1 MRSNIADDSDFPC
14 SQEQYNAILQ
24 VTNNILFDDAK
35 HTFDSEVNWDL
46 ESIVSNCAEWI
57 LHERVDPGMNSCLWI
72 FSSLKVEFLLSTF
85 VHNNLSKALRV
96 LVKTSSI
103 LHNWGMDAECS
114 HYSTSDLWR
123 IRSFAGSQVVRGLKT
138 ALKNTSLAK
147 ASIDVLKALFLVLLG
162 TIIAV
167 GYSTLVSHS
176 VEVSRFVRLRHLCD

>member
-1 MRSNIADDSDFPC
+1 MRSKIADNSDFPC

-24 VTNNILFDDAK
+24 VNNNILFDDVK
-35 HTFDSEVNWDL
+35 HTFDSEVKWDL
-46 ESIVSNCAEWI
+46 ESIVFNCADWI
-57 LHERVDPGMNSCLWI
+57 LHERVNPEMNSRVWI
-72 FSSLKVEFLLSTF
+72 FSSLKAELLLSAF

-103 LHNWGMDAECS
+103 LHNWGMHAECS
-114 HYSTSDLWR
+114 HYSSSDLWR
-123 IRSFAGSQVVRGLKT
+123 IRSFAGSQVLRGLKT

-167 GYSTLVSHS
+167 GYSTLVSHLD
-176 VEVSRFVRLRHLCD
+176 EVSRFVRLRHLCD